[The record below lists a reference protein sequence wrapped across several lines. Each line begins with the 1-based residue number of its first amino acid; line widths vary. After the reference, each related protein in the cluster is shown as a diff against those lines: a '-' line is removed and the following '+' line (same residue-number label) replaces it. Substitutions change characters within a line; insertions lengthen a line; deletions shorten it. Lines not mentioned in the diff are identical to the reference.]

1 MRLRP
6 GYSLLEVL
14 IAVAIIAL
22 AAGMAVP
29 GLLGGL
35 EAREAS
41 GYFRTAEARLRAL
54 RMEAALD
61 ARAIQLEDADL
72 NAALPPPG
80 QGWSLAA
87 TGQLAISPAG
97 RCLEGEVP
105 VHLVL
110 SAPGG
115 RSWARLARG
124 SECVLE
130 PPPVQESGEGGVAVF

>member
-22 AAGMAVP
+22 ATGITIP
-29 GLLGGL
+29 GLLNGL

-54 RMEAALD
+54 RLEAALD
-61 ARAIQLEDADL
+61 VRAIRFEDADL
-72 NAALPPPG
+72 HAALPPPG
-80 QGWSLAA
+80 QGWRLAA
-87 TGQLAISPAG
+87 SGQLAISPAG
-97 RCLEGEVP
+97 RCLEGEAP
-105 VHLVL
+105 LHLVL

-115 RSWARLARG
+115 RSWARQATGRD
-124 SECVLE
+124 CALE
-130 PPPVQESGEGGVAVF
+130 PASSLEAEDTGIAIF

>member
-22 AAGMAVP
+22 ATAMAVP
-29 GLLGGL
+29 GLLNGL

-41 GYFRTAEARLRAL
+41 GYFRVVEARLRAL
-54 RMEAALD
+54 RLEAALD

-72 NAALPPPG
+72 QAALPPVG
-80 QGWSLAA
+80 RGWSLAT

-97 RCLEGEVP
+97 RCLEGEAP
-105 VHLVL
+105 LHIVL
-110 SAPGG
+110 TAPGG
-115 RSWARLARG
+115 RSWTRQTTGR
-124 SECVLE
+124 ECVLE
-130 PPPVQESGEGGVAVF
+130 PASSPEAENNGIAVF